1 MGSIQ
6 NPIGDEVIAQSGGRY
21 LDDAEYRCGDRPLI
35 RTVNLFDSADFGS
48 LHLRN
53 RIVMA
58 PLTRTR
64 AGADGIPG
72 DLLVEHYE
80 QRAGLGLIVTEG
92 TWPVQEG
99 RSYPGQPG
107 IETDEQIAGWRRVA
121 DAVHAKGGTIVM
133 QLMHGGRV
141 SHIEIS
147 GTPRIVGPSAIAA
160 PGQTHTATG
169 KVDMPVPHA
178 LATDEIPSVIE
189 GFVTAARNAIAAG
202 LDGVEVHGANGYLVH
217 EFLSP
222 VSNVRTDQYG
232 GSPENRA
239 RFAVEVTRA
248 VAEAVG
254 ADRTG
259 IRLSPQHNIQGV
271 LEEDEADVR
280 ATYSALAEGLAP
292 LDLAFIDVLNAD
304 PAGDLVQHIR
314 RTVGAPFIAN
324 TGFGTLTTKE
334 DATSL
339 IERGV
344 ADAVG
349 VGRAAIANPDL
360 DYRWKHDAELN
371 APRPELFY
379 GNTAEGYTDYPA
391 IAS

>member
-1 MGSIQ
+1 MRTTAAALPPSVKLFE
-6 NPIGDEVIAQSGGRY
+6 P
-21 LDDAEYRCGDRPLI
+21 AELG
-35 RTVNLFDSADFGS
+35 A
-48 LHLRN
+48 LRLSN

-64 AGADGIPG
+64 AGAQGIPN
-72 DLLVEHYE
+72 DLLVKHYA
-80 QRAGLGLIVTEG
+80 QRASLGMIVTEG

-121 DAVHAKGGTIVM
+121 DAVHERGGTIVM

-141 SHIEIS
+141 SHPEIS
-147 GTPRIVGPSAIAA
+147 QTPRIVGPSAVAA
-160 PGQTHTATG
+160 PGQTHTASG

-178 LATDEIPSVIE
+178 LTTDEVQE
-189 GFVTAARNAIAAG
+189 AVQGFVQAARNAIAAG

-217 EFLSP
+217 EFMSST
-222 VSNVRTDQYG
+222 SNTRDDQYG

-239 RFAVEVTRA
+239 RFAIEVTTA

-259 IRLSPQHNIQGV
+259 IRLSPEHGIQGV
-271 LEEDEADVR
+271 IEDDADDVR
-280 ATYSALAEGLAP
+280 AVYTAIAEGLAP
-292 LDLAFIDVLNAD
+292 LGLAFVDVLHAE
-304 PAGDLVQHIR
+304 PTGDLVQHIR
-314 RTVGAPFIAN
+314 RTANAPLVAN
-324 TGFGTLTTKE
+324 SGFSAMTDRDEAL
-334 DATSL
+334 SL
-339 IERGV
+339 VEGGFAEAV
-344 ADAVG
+344 A

-360 DYRWKHDAELN
+360 AERWEQDAELN

-379 GNTAEGYTDYPA
+379 GDSGEGYVDYPTLA
-391 IAS
+391 EARATVA